1 MSRAGFRFRV
11 SCRTLARI
19 RQDPEGWA
27 EALRRAGLPG
37 WTHPDLEWAIRTGEC
52 PAFFRVEDP
61 EVAVRLQ
68 RAFARMRAPR
78 PEGEVPPPGAGMAP
92 GSGEPQVGDGAGGR
106 NVPDPFP
113 GQPDPEG
120 EEGEEEA
127 LRQGALRRWEGMAG
141 RSWVA
146 RGVPLA
152 SPEDLR
158 RVDPNLASRLAAVFR
173 QAAWKGT
180 ARAEGR
186 GQPGPRWDP
195 RRVAT
200 RVAGYL
206 RPVGPESRR
215 RELGRPRVL
224 ILVDVSAS
232 MAGVVDRFLPVAAAA
247 AAALGEGARL
257 VATDNGDPYLVPE
270 GNRVRV
276 YDGLGPD
283 RSWSMY
289 REWIRQWRITA
300 AILLG
305 DAQNLWLARRLA
317 AARLDVY
324 WLDNY
329 LASRGRVEGRPFVVP
344 FPPRWMAD
352 GSFPPHLEP
361 ADEDDPRRWP
371 PEWRRRVRY
380 AFGVGDADLAVA
392 ALERMLRG

>member
-37 WTHPDLEWAIRTGEC
+37 WTHPDLEWAVRTGEC
-52 PAFFRVEDP
+52 PVFFRVEDP
-61 EVAVRLQ
+61 DVAVRLQ
-68 RAFARMRAPR
+68 QAFARMSAPC

-92 GSGEPQVGDGAGGR
+92 GSGEPQVGDGAGGQ

-120 EEGEEEA
+120 EEEEGVLLQWA
-127 LRQGALRRWEGMAG
+127 RRRWEGIAG
-141 RSWVA
+141 QSWNA

-158 RVDPNLASRLAAVFR
+158 RVDPDLASRLAAVFR
-173 QAAWKGT
+173 QAAWKGA

-195 RRVAT
+195 RRVAA

-224 ILVDVSAS
+224 VLVDVSTS
-232 MAGVVDRFLPVAAAA
+232 MAGVVDEFLPVAVAA

-257 VATDNGDPYLVPE
+257 IATDNGDPYLVPE
-270 GNRVRV
+270 GNRVRT
-276 YDGLGPD
+276 YYGLGPD

-289 REWIRQWRITA
+289 REWLRQWRITA
-300 AILLG
+300 VLLLG

-324 WLDNY
+324 WIDNY
-329 LASRGRVEGRPFVVP
+329 LASRGREKGRPFVVP
-344 FPPRWMAD
+344 FPPRWMAERL
-352 GSFPPHLEP
+352 FPPHLQP

-371 PEWRRRVRY
+371 PPWRRRIRY